1 MFFRNFSFKNLYKE
15 DGTLNFDILI
25 DNYKDYVKRRS
36 FKYFREKDKDTG
48 KYLNLKES
56 ALAYSFETYI
66 QTLIQT
72 IEGKSYLEPHT
83 GLGRCDLIIN
93 VNNKES
99 VIEFKVYRDI
109 LRFEK
114 GKKQLAY
121 YAKSLGINNGVYLV
135 FVPNTVTLPD
145 ILDEKAVIERVLIST
160 YIIRYDE
167 EKDF

>member
-1 MFFRNFSFKNLYKE
+1 MER
-15 DGTLNFDILI
+15 DPQ
-25 DNYKDYVKRRS
+25 
-36 FKYFREKDKDTG
+36 TG
-48 KYLNLKES
+48 KYINIKES

-72 IEGKSYLEPHT
+72 LEGKSYLEPHT

-93 VNNKES
+93 INNKEY
-99 VIEFKVYRDI
+99 VIEFKIYRDI
-109 LRFEK
+109 IRFEK

-121 YAKSLGINNGVYLV
+121 YANTIGVKSGVYLV
-135 FVPNTVTLPD
+135 FVPNVVTLPD
-145 ILDEKAVIERVLIST
+145 IKEEKKIINGVLVNT